1 MISFDK
7 AAFKEDLKAK
17 LHDIERTYLNFET
30 TFKSVIDEHAL
41 EKRKLECPK

>member
-17 LHDIERTYLNFET
+17 LHDIEKTYLNFNIS
-30 TFKSVIDEHAL
+30 FKRVLDKQAP
-41 EKRKLECPK
+41 EKRRLECPK